1 MPRRV
6 IIGKHPNK
14 NEYGMW
20 VSKPGFDAADLNVDN
35 LLLDTSSFNSRPV
48 FSGSVSNVTLRKNTT
63 KSNQKS
69 DQYSWSDPGDGS
81 ICYDYEIPFGFDL
94 GYTPACF
101 ITFNS
106 TGGGGPY
113 PRVLVKSD
121 RLVLEYW
128 HAQGYYPATYNQFFG
143 FQYLY
148 KTPNDLYTFD
158 VTVYYTVFQ
167 QSINDTF
174 PIGGATGVPRVIIS
188 PTRMKASRKGFDV
201 TTATRTQTAFEVDF
215 TKPAQDQL
223 KYSGIFLKGTART
236 DTGPWQVSR
245 ITVPFANG
253 VQYVDRKFLT
263 IPLGKTFAKPP
274 QFLYALRNLNNT
286 AAGAHQRYS
295 AIRGVTNGTIGTVV
309 WASSSTTELTLR
321 VEYDTFGTP
330 VGSRDWE
337 FSYVVFQA

>member
-6 IIGKHPNK
+6 ILGKHPSK

-20 VSKPGFDAADLNVDN
+20 VSKPGFDAADINIDN
-35 LLLDTSSFNSRPV
+35 LLLDTSSFNSQPV
-48 FSGSVSNVTLRKNTT
+48 FSGSLSNFTLTKNSTKSDQ
-63 KSNQKS
+63 KSNQ
-69 DQYSWSDPGDGS
+69 YSFSDPGDGS

-106 TGGGGPY
+106 PDGGGPY

-128 HAQGYYPATYNQFFG
+128 QIQDSWPASYNQYFG
-143 FQYLY
+143 YQWLY
-148 KTPNDLYTFD
+148 RTPNDSYTFTT
-158 VTVYYTVFQ
+158 TVYYTVFQ
-167 QSINDTF
+167 QSIGDTF
-174 PIGGATGVPRVIIS
+174 STGSATGVPRVVVS
-188 PTRMKASRKGFDV
+188 PTRIKASRKGFDV
-201 TTATRTQTAFEVDF
+201 NTATRTQTAFEVDF
-215 TKPAQDQL
+215 AKPVQNQL

-245 ITVPFANG
+245 ITVPFATG

-263 IPLGKTFAKPP
+263 IPFGKTFTKPP
-274 QFLYALRNLNNT
+274 QFLYALRNLNNV

-295 AIRGVTNGTIGTVV
+295 AIENATNGTIGTVA
-309 WASSSTTELTLR
+309 WASASTTELTLR
-321 VEYDTFGTP
+321 VDYDTFGTP

-337 FSYVVFQA
+337 FSYVVFQS